1 MTTYQVKLAE
11 KDHTI
16 KVQLAGYTNFEAII
30 TVSDS
35 GVVCVSV
42 TSGVCGGLEVP
53 RLDVPDKF
61 SANVV
66 MTPIPGGSSFAD
78 WIDDM
83 GGPEGIDGNMN
94 AVSVFIDGYLSD
106 PGDVEYLGFEPTV
119 WNVGTVIDYYL
130 G

>member
-1 MTTYQVKLAE
+1 MATYQVKLTE
-11 KDHTI
+11 EDHTI
-16 KVQLAGYTNFEAII
+16 RVQLAGYTNFEAII
-30 TVSDS
+30 NVSDPGIS
-35 GVVCVSV
+35 CVSV
-42 TSGVCGGLEVP
+42 TSGMCGGNEVP
-53 RLDVPDKF
+53 RLEVITNW

-66 MTPIPGGSSFAD
+66 MQPIPEESTFAD

-83 GGPEGIDGNMN
+83 GGPEGIEGNLN
-94 AVSVFIDGYLSD
+94 AVSIFIDGYWSD